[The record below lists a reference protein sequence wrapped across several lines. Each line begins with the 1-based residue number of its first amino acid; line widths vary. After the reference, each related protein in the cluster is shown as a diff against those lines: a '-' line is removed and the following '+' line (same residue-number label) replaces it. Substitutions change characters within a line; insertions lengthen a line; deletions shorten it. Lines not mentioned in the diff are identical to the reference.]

1 MIADRRPPTADRRLP
16 TADCRLLTTMTDWL
30 IWQLA
35 DSAFPVGGYAHSF
48 GLEAAWQQG
57 EVNAGSLARF
67 VCDAIA
73 QAGRGG
79 VPFVSAAHDDPREL
93 GTIDGRCDAFLRN
106 PVANRASRVQGRAWI
121 GTIERAFPRPE
132 VRALC
137 DAVRA
142 RPMGRHHAPLFGAT
156 LKTLDLDREE
166 AVRLFL
172 FGVCR
177 GTLSAA
183 VRLGIVGT
191 TDAQRLLA
199 ERADDLD
206 RALASSMELSVDEA
220 AQTSPLADLWQASHD
235 RLYSRLF
242 QS

>member
-1 MIADRRPPTADRRLP
+1 
-16 TADCRLLTTMTDWL
+16 MTRWL
-30 IWQLA
+30 EWQLA
-35 DSAFPVGGYAHSF
+35 DSAFPTGGFAHSF

-57 EVNAGSLARF
+57 EVNAASLARF
-67 VCDAIA
+67 VRDAIV
-73 QAGRGG
+73 QAGYGG
-79 VPFVSAAHDDPREL
+79 VPFVAAAHFEPGEL
-93 GTIDGRCDAFLRN
+93 GVIDARCDAFLRN

-121 GTIERAFPRPE
+121 GTVERSFPQPG
-132 VRALC
+132 VLSLC

-142 RPMGRHHAPLFGAT
+142 RPMSRHYAPLVGAA
-156 LKTLDLDREE
+156 LRALDIGRQT
-166 AVRLFL
+166 AARLYL

-206 RALASSMELSVDEA
+206 RTLASSVTLSVDEA

>member
-1 MIADRRPPTADRRLP
+1 
-16 TADCRLLTTMTDWL
+16 MTDWL

-35 DSAFPVGGYAHSF
+35 DSAFPTGGFAHSF
-48 GLEAAWQQG
+48 GLEAAWHQG
-57 EVNAGSLARF
+57 EVNGGSLSRF
-67 VCDAIA
+67 VRDAIA
-73 QAGRGG
+73 QAGQGG
-79 VPFVSAAHDDPREL
+79 VPFLLAAHDDPGAL
-93 GTIDGRCDAFLRN
+93 QAIDERCDAFLRN
-106 PVANRASRVQGRAWI
+106 QVANRASRVQGRAWI
-121 GTIERAFPRPE
+121 GTIERAFPRPD

-142 RPMGRHHAPLFGAT
+142 RPMARHYAPLFGAT
-156 LKTLDLDREE
+156 LKALDVDRQE
-166 AVRLFL
+166 AARLFL

-199 ERADDLD
+199 ERAHDLD
-206 RALASSMELSVDEA
+206 RTLAASVTLTLEEA

>member
-1 MIADRRPPTADRRLP
+1 
-16 TADCRLLTTMTDWL
+16 MTDWL
-30 IWQLA
+30 VWQLA
-35 DSAFPVGGYAHSF
+35 DSAFPTGGFAHSF

-57 EVNAGSLARF
+57 EVNGGSLSRF
-67 VCDAIA
+67 VRDAVA
-73 QAGRGG
+73 QAGQGG
-79 VPFVSAAHDDPREL
+79 VPFLLAAHDDPGAL
-93 GTIDGRCDAFLRN
+93 QAIDERCDAFLRN
-106 PVANRASRVQGRAWI
+106 QVANRASRVQGRAWI
-121 GTIERAFPRPE
+121 GTIERAFPRPD

-142 RPMGRHHAPLFGAT
+142 RPMARHYAPLFGAT
-156 LKTLDLDREE
+156 LKALDVDRQE
-166 AVRLFL
+166 AARLFL

-199 ERADDLD
+199 ERAHDLD
-206 RALASSMELSVDEA
+206 RTLASSVTLSVDEA
-220 AQTSPLADLWQASHD
+220 AQTSPLADIWQASHD

>member
-1 MIADRRPPTADRRLP
+1 LV
-16 TADCRLLTTMTDWL
+16 
-30 IWQLA
+30 WQLA
-35 DSAFPVGGYAHSF
+35 DSAFPTGGFAHSF

-57 EVNAGSLARF
+57 EVNGGSLSRF
-67 VCDAIA
+67 VRDAVA
-73 QAGRGG
+73 QAGQGG
-79 VPFVSAAHDDPREL
+79 VPFLLAAHDDPGAL
-93 GTIDGRCDAFLRN
+93 QAIDERCDAFLRN
-106 PVANRASRVQGRAWI
+106 QVANRASRVQGRAWI
-121 GTIERAFPRPE
+121 GTIERAFPRPD

-142 RPMGRHHAPLFGAT
+142 RPMARHYAPLFGAT
-156 LKTLDLDREE
+156 LKALDVDRRE
-166 AVRLFL
+166 AARLFL

-199 ERADDLD
+199 ERAHDLD
-206 RALASSMELSVDEA
+206 RTLAASVTVTLEEA

>member
-1 MIADRRPPTADRRLP
+1 
-16 TADCRLLTTMTDWL
+16 MTDWL

-35 DSAFPVGGYAHSF
+35 DSAFPVGGYAHSS

-57 EVNAGSLARF
+57 EVDAVSLPGF
-67 VCDAIA
+67 VRDAIV
-73 QAGRGG
+73 QAGWGG
-79 VPFVSAAHDDPREL
+79 VPFLSAAHDDPEALRAVDE
-93 GTIDGRCDAFLRN
+93 RCDAFLRN
-106 PVANRASRVQGRAWI
+106 PVTNRASRVQGRAWV

-132 VRALC
+132 VRAFC
-137 DAVRA
+137 EAVRT
-142 RPMGRHHAPLFGAT
+142 RPMARHYAPLVGAT
-156 LKTLDLDREE
+156 LRTLEVDRQS

-206 RALASSMELSVDEA
+206 RTLACSLMLTMDEA

-235 RLYSRLF
+235 RVYSRLF

>member
-1 MIADRRPPTADRRLP
+1 
-16 TADCRLLTTMTDWL
+16 MTDWL

-35 DSAFPVGGYAHSF
+35 DSAFPTGGFVHSF

-57 EVNAGSLARF
+57 EVNGGSLSRF
-67 VCDAIA
+67 VRDAIA
-73 QAGRGG
+73 QAGQGG
-79 VPFVSAAHDDPREL
+79 VPFLLAAHDDPGAL
-93 GTIDGRCDAFLRN
+93 QAIDERCDAFLRN
-106 PVANRASRVQGRAWI
+106 RVANRASRVQGRAWI
-121 GTIERAFPRPE
+121 GTIERAFPRPD

-142 RPMGRHHAPLFGAT
+142 RPMARHYAPLFGAT
-156 LKTLDLDREE
+156 LKALDVDRQE
-166 AVRLFL
+166 AARLFL

-199 ERADDLD
+199 ERAHDLD
-206 RALASSMELSVDEA
+206 RTLAASVTVTLDEA
-220 AQTSPLADLWQASHD
+220 AQTSPLADIWQASHD

>member
-1 MIADRRPPTADRRLP
+1 MT
-16 TADCRLLTTMTDWL
+16 TDWL
-30 IWQLA
+30 LWQLA
-35 DSAFPVGGYAHSF
+35 DSAFPTGGFAHSF

-57 EVNAGSLARF
+57 EVNAASLASF
-67 VCDAIA
+67 VRDAIA
-73 QAGRGG
+73 QAGQGG
-79 VPFVSAAHDDPREL
+79 VPFVLAAHDDPDPDVL
-93 GTIDGRCDAFLRN
+93 CAIDERCDAFLRN
-106 PVANRASRVQGRAWI
+106 PIANRASRVQGRAWL
-121 GTIERAFPRPE
+121 GTIERSFPRAD
-132 VRALC
+132 VRSFCGA
-137 DAVRA
+137 ARA
-142 RPMGRHHAPLFGAT
+142 RLIARHYAPLAGAALHT
-156 LKTLDLDREE
+156 LGVDRQN
-166 AVRLFL
+166 AARLFL

-199 ERADDLD
+199 ERAGDLD
-206 RALASSMELSVDEA
+206 RTLATSLTMTVDEA

>member
-1 MIADRRPPTADRRLP
+1 
-16 TADCRLLTTMTDWL
+16 MTDWL

-35 DSAFPVGGYAHSF
+35 DSAFPTGGFAHSF

-57 EVNAGSLARF
+57 EVNGGSLSRF
-67 VCDAIA
+67 VRDAVA
-73 QAGRGG
+73 QAGQGG
-79 VPFVSAAHDDPREL
+79 VPFLLAAHDDPGAL
-93 GTIDGRCDAFLRN
+93 QAIDERCDAFLRN
-106 PVANRASRVQGRAWI
+106 QVANRASRVQGRAWI
-121 GTIERAFPRPE
+121 GTIERAFPRPD

-137 DAVRA
+137 DAARA
-142 RPMGRHHAPLFGAT
+142 RPMARHYSPLFGAT
-156 LKTLDLDREE
+156 LKALDVDRQE
-166 AVRLFL
+166 AARLFL

-199 ERADDLD
+199 ERAHDLD
-206 RALASSMELSVDEA
+206 RTLAASVTVTLEEA

>member
-1 MIADRRPPTADRRLP
+1 MADF
-16 TADCRLLTTMTDWL
+16 DWL
-30 IWQLA
+30 MWQLA
-35 DSAFPVGGYAHSF
+35 DSAFPTGGFAHSF

-57 EVNAGSLARF
+57 EVNAASMERF
-67 VCDAIA
+67 VRDAIA
-73 QAGRGG
+73 QAGQGG
-79 VPFVSAAHDDPREL
+79 VPFVAAAHDDPDADVL
-93 GTIDGRCDAFLRN
+93 QAIDERCDAFLRN
-106 PVANRASRVQGRAWI
+106 QVANRASRIQGRAWL
-121 GTIERAFPRPE
+121 GTIERSFPRPQ

-142 RPMGRHHAPLFGAT
+142 RPMARHYAPLVGAT
-156 LKTLDLDREE
+156 LRTLDVNRQS

-199 ERADDLD
+199 ERAEDLD
-206 RALASSMELSVDEA
+206 RTVARCEGLTMDGA
-220 AQTSPLADLWQASHD
+220 AQTAPLIDLWQASHD

>member
-1 MIADRRPPTADRRLP
+1 
-16 TADCRLLTTMTDWL
+16 MTDWL

-35 DSAFPVGGYAHSF
+35 DSAFPTGGFAHSF

-57 EVNAGSLARF
+57 EVNGGSLSRF
-67 VCDAIA
+67 VRDAVA
-73 QAGRGG
+73 QAGQGG
-79 VPFVSAAHDDPREL
+79 VPFLLAAHDDPGAL
-93 GTIDGRCDAFLRN
+93 QAIDERCDAFLRN
-106 PVANRASRVQGRAWI
+106 QVANRASRVQGRAWI
-121 GTIERAFPRPE
+121 GTIERAFPRPD

-142 RPMGRHHAPLFGAT
+142 RPMARHYAPLFGAT
-156 LKTLDLDREE
+156 LKALDVDRWE
-166 AVRLFL
+166 AARLFL

-199 ERADDLD
+199 ERAHDLD
-206 RALASSMELSVDEA
+206 RTLASSVTLSLDEA
-220 AQTSPLADLWQASHD
+220 AQTSPLADIWQASHD